1 MKCNLYSITK
11 PSDDWRAPIIHYQ
24 KQCKQFGTTL
34 TIKDIINNDIINAQK
49 ISQKNAQKSYTKAL
63 LPYLAG
69 DINISLHPNGKMRD
83 TFAFAELIKNYNK
96 INFFIGGAYGFEEEF
111 VKKTTSISL
120 SLLTFSH
127 KIAKIILCEQIYRA
141 LSIIHNHPYHK

>member
-11 PSDDWRAPIIHYQ
+11 PNDEWQTLISHYQ
-24 KQCKQFGTTL
+24 KQCKQFGATL
-34 TIKDIINNDIINAQK
+34 IIEDIMNNDIINAHK
-49 ISQKNAQKSYTKAL
+49 ISQKHAQRSYTKAL
-63 LPYLAG
+63 LPHLNA
-69 DINISLHPNGKMRD
+69 DINISLDIAGKMEN
-83 TFAFAELIKNYNK
+83 TFAFAELLKNHNK

-111 VKKTTSISL
+111 LKKTTSISL

-127 KIAKIILCEQIYRA
+127 KIAKIVLCEQIYRA